1 MKSRIFPSRI
11 LPAAL
16 AAAALWVWADDSV
29 RVTHV
34 VCYSTG
40 NDAINSNYNRSG
52 AVSLTGGT
60 VVAFSSRGGAEMG
73 IDCDNMSNV
82 LLSGGTLYQHA
93 SAPVAEGILFPF
105 PEESVAM
112 LWKGNGETSG
122 TTKANVVF

>member
-16 AAAALWVWADDSV
+16 AAAALWIWADDSV

-82 LLSGGTLYQHA
+82 LLSEGTLYQHA

-105 PEESVAM
+105 P
-112 LWKGNGETSG
+112 
-122 TTKANVVF
+122 